1 MEPMRPDNR
10 SLRNKNRARWVAM
23 TGVFTALNIIMAA
36 LPIPTP
42 AGNIYLC
49 DMIICTAAI
58 LLDPI
63 AGFVVG
69 GIGSFIGDMLMYPA
83 AMFVSLVTHGLQAV
97 AVSLIS
103 HSNIGT
109 SKAAPFIRSLVATLV
124 GAVIMVIGYT
134 IGNAYFY
141 GDRSMATALFKFP
154 KQVIQALFGAVMSLF
169 LCYKLGLKGIFR
181 KMELD

>member
-1 MEPMRPDNR
+1 MSQKNT
-10 SLRNKNRARWVAM
+10 SLRKKNPARWIAL
-23 TGVFTALNIIMAA
+23 TGVFTALNIILAS

-49 DMIICTAAI
+49 DMIICTAAL

-69 GIGSFIGDMLMYPA
+69 GIGSFIGDMLMYPS

-97 AVSLIS
+97 AIS
-103 HSNIGT
+103 IIAHSDIGS
-109 SKAAPFIRSLVATLV
+109 SKHSRFIRAIVATLV

-141 GDRSMATALFKFP
+141 GDKSMATAIFKFP
-154 KQVIQALFGAVMSLF
+154 KQVTQALFGAVMSLI
-169 LCYKLGLKGIFR
+169 LCFKLGLNGIFR